1 MKISEVIEKMKK
13 YHKGITQDG
22 TPIDEATT
30 RDKILYGNPDQE
42 CSGIV
47 TTCWASADV
56 IEKAHQLGAN
66 LIICHEALFWNRGDH
81 TDWLLEEK
89 NKTFM
94 KKKALLDQYNLV
106 VWRDHDYIHSGIPYQ
121 GKWVD
126 GIFTGVMKELG
137 WEDYLICDPSKPM
150 LFEFPEA
157 TTAEAIARL
166 WIDRFG
172 LNGMKLVG
180 KKDTP
185 VKKVWICGHI
195 MGGNN
200 DSISKI
206 DQENIDLAIA
216 LELIDY
222 TTSEYIRDSG
232 MLGYPKAILAMGH
245 FNNEE
250 PGMKYMVNY
259 IPEALNEDIPCHY
272 VQSGDM
278 YEFII

>member
-1 MKISEVIEKMKK
+1 MQIIDVILKMKK
-13 YHKGITQDG
+13 YHRGISANG
-22 TPIDEATT
+22 EPIDESKT
-30 RDKILYGNPDQE
+30 RDKILYGNPHKE
-42 CSGIV
+42 CTGIV
-47 TTCWASADV
+47 TTCWATVDV
-56 IEKAHQLGAN
+56 IRKAHELGAN

-81 TDWLLEEK
+81 TDWLLEEG
-89 NKTFM
+89 NKTFLG
-94 KKKALLDQYNLV
+94 KKKLLDETGIV

-137 WEDYLICDPSKPM
+137 WEDYLICDPSRPM
-150 LFEFPEA
+150 LFEFPEV
-157 TTAEAIARL
+157 TTAEAVARQ
-166 WIDRFG
+166 WIEKFN

-180 KKDTP
+180 DKHAP

-195 MGGNN
+195 MENNN
-200 DSISKI
+200 DSITKI
-206 DQENIDLAIA
+206 DKENIDLAIA

-232 MLGYPKAILAMGH
+232 MLGMPKAILAMGH

-259 IPEALNEDIPCHY
+259 IEEALGESIPCQF

-278 YEFII
+278 YEFVF